1 MLRTRAAPVA
11 SPETPN
17 HSPKRN
23 LTPGPAPGRDLVKLP
38 RSRPVSPVYQETP
51 YQSFNLFD
59 LTWRTPRFKFANNL
73 LTNRSSGCKS
83 LDMVIV
89 KANKNRREK
98 DKAECCA
105 LCKTKT
111 CRVCTLTTRQSHAK
125 AKAKACPLT
134 WAQSQVVALLI
145 HFQLFKGKSG
155 SPSPS
160 RSRSHSVSL
169 PPSRLPAHLPGDL
182 GRPGFTWRFRLKT
195 GAGLVQTIPPYHAS
209 VRPTSFL

>member
-1 MLRTRAAPVA
+1 
-11 SPETPN
+11 
-17 HSPKRN
+17 
-23 LTPGPAPGRDLVKLP
+23 
-38 RSRPVSPVYQETP
+38 
-51 YQSFNLFD
+51 
-59 LTWRTPRFKFANNL
+59 
-73 LTNRSSGCKS
+73 
-83 LDMVIV
+83 MVIV

-125 AKAKACPLT
+125 AKAKACPLIC
-134 WAQSQVVALLI
+134 AQSQVVALLI

-195 GAGLVQTIPPYHAS
+195 GAGLVSSTFRNHLPSTDKGFRGRGFKSHHLQIFYSQFLNQSSENFPS
-209 VRPTSFL
+209 VIRVKLYE

>member
-1 MLRTRAAPVA
+1 MGTRAAPVA

-23 LTPGPAPGRDLVKLP
+23 WTPGPASARFIKKHRIKVSMYLTLLEGHRD
-38 RSRPVSPVYQETP
+38 S
-51 YQSFNLFD
+51 NLQTADF
-59 LTWRTPRFKFANNL
+59 RNL
-73 LTNRSSGCKS
+73 HLS
-83 LDMVIV
+83 
-89 KANKNRREK
+89 
-98 DKAECCA
+98 
-105 LCKTKT
+105 KTF
-111 CRVCTLTTRQSHAK
+111 VLF
-125 AKAKACPLT
+125 
-134 WAQSQVVALLI
+134 ALLI

-195 GAGLVQTIPPYHAS
+195 GAGLICTGTVISTQPGH
-209 VRPTSFL
+209 FDLF